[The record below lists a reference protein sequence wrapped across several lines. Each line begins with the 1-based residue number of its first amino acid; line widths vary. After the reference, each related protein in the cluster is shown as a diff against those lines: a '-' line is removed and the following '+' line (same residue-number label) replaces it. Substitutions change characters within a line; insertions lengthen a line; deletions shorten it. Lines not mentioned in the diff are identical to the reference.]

1 MKPYFFRHKNILF
14 TMNQIFNDIFNL
26 NPRYSTTI
34 GFIVALLL
42 IDNLN
47 AAEQNLVGNWLE
59 FVGQTILT
67 NAASQTVIESRAT
80 GNLINI
86 NSKEIKCV
94 YNPPVYDI
102 KKIKQIINQ
111 FYPNNKDEVD
121 IIMKSL
127 KELQKKVEE
136 LKKD

>member
-102 KKIKQIINQ
+102 KKIKQII
-111 FYPNNKDEVD
+111 K
-121 IIMKSL
+121 MK
-127 KELQKKVEE
+127 
-136 LKKD
+136 

>member
-1 MKPYFFRHKNILF
+1 MRPYFFRHKNILF

-102 KKIKQIINQ
+102 KKIKEIINQ

>member
-1 MKPYFFRHKNILF
+1 MRPYFFRHKNILF

-102 KKIKQIINQ
+102 KKIKEIINQ

-136 LKKD
+136 FKKD

>member
-1 MKPYFFRHKNILF
+1 
-14 TMNQIFNDIFNL
+14 MNQIFNDIFNL

-136 LKKD
+136 LKKE

>member
-1 MKPYFFRHKNILF
+1 MRPYFFRHKNILF

>member
-47 AAEQNLVGNWLE
+47 AAEQNLVGNWFEL
-59 FVGQTILT
+59 VGQTILT

-136 LKKD
+136 LKKE